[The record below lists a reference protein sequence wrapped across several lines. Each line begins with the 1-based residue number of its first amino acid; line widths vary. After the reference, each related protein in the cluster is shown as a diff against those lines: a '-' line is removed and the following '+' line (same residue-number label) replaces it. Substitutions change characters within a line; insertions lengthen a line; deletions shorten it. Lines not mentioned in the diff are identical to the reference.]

1 MSRLLSTGAFA
12 LIAVLLAACTSA
24 DPASGPLEPVG
35 DTPPDAYAARPIP
48 PAQVDAAV
56 SGLDRLVTDA
66 MQRTGVPGMSVAVV
80 RGGQIVYAKGFGL
93 RELGKDAPV
102 DADTVFQLASV
113 SKSVGSTC
121 VSAAVTAG
129 LVSWSDP
136 VVTYLP
142 TFALSD
148 PETTK
153 RVTIADL
160 YAHRSGLPY
169 QAGDDLEA
177 FGFDRSAVLA
187 KLNQFELDPFRI
199 SYRYSNFG
207 LTAGAEAAAAA
218 AQRPWEQLCADL
230 LYAPLAMTS
239 TSSTHA
245 DFTHRENRATLHFRT
260 AEKTFEP
267 LYTRNADAQSPAGG
281 VSSSANDM
289 ARWLLMNLADGQV
302 QGQPDG
308 KPINAAVLRESHTA
322 QIATGPLGSSES
334 RVRSYGYG
342 FNVETTSTGHVRL
355 GHSGAFY
362 VGASTA
368 FGLLPAADVGIVVL
382 TNGSPVGAAEAVATA
397 FTDLVRT
404 GAPERDWLDF
414 FGPIFGGLFVNN
426 SSVANPPPADA
437 KPARPLDAYVGR
449 YTSRYAGDIA
459 VTRDGDQLTLTIGP
473 KQLSAPLTHYDG
485 DTFSWLAPGG
495 NGEPVSAV
503 TFSGGTDLA
512 LSVDV
517 ELVQRPRFERA

>member
-1 MSRLLSTGAFA
+1 MSRLLSAGALA
-12 LIAVLLAACTSA
+12 LAAVLLTACTSS
-24 DPASGPLEPVG
+24 DPASGPLQPVG

-48 PAQVDAAV
+48 PTQIDAAIA
-56 SGLDRLVTDA
+56 GLDRMVTDV

-80 RGGQIVYAKGFGL
+80 RGRQIVYAKGFGV
-93 RELGKDAPV
+93 RELGNDAKV

-136 VVTYLP
+136 VTKYLP
-142 TFALSD
+142 DFALAD
-148 PETTK
+148 PEVTK

-177 FGFDRSAVLA
+177 FGFDRSGVLA
-187 KLNQFELDPFRI
+187 RLRHFELDPFRV
-199 SYRYSNFG
+199 SYHYSNFG

-218 AQRPWEQLCADL
+218 AKRPWEQLCSDL
-230 LYAPLAMTS
+230 LYTPLGMTS
-239 TSSTHA
+239 TSSTYA
-245 DFTHRENRATLHFRT
+245 DFTGRENRAALHFHT
-260 AEKTFEP
+260 GEKTFEP

-289 ARWLLMNLADGQV
+289 ARWLMMNLADGHV
-302 QGQPDG
+302 DGQPDG
-308 KPINAAVLRESHTA
+308 KPIAAEVLRASHTA
-322 QIATGPLGSSES
+322 QIATGPLATSSS
-334 RVRSYGYG
+334 RSRFYGYG
-342 FNVETTSTGHVRL
+342 FNVENTSTGHVRL

-362 VGASTA
+362 VGAGTA
-368 FGLLPAADVGIVVL
+368 FALLPAADVGIVAL
-382 TNGSPVGAAEAVATA
+382 TNASPVGAAEAITTG

-404 GAPERDWLDF
+404 GTVERDWLDF
-414 FGPIFGGLFVNN
+414 FTPIFGAIFVNG
-426 SSVANPPPADA
+426 SKVAGPPPTNAA
-437 KPARPLDAYVGR
+437 PARPVDAYVGT
-449 YTSRYAGDIA
+449 YTNAYMGDIG
-459 VTRDGDQLTLTIGP
+459 VSRNGDQLTLTIGP
-473 KQLSAPLTHYDG
+473 KHLSAPLTHYDG

-503 TFSGGTDLA
+503 TFSGGTDRA
-512 LSVDV
+512 RFVDI
-517 ELVQRPRFERA
+517 ELVQQPRFERR